1 VGSSPII
8 STNERKL
15 YGLNQ
20 LVHVPLVGGS
30 VQWSWVLN
38 LIVWLAIFVG
48 GAIWRFRIDT
58 SRV

>member
-38 LIVWLAIFVG
+38 LIVWLAI
-48 GAIWRFRIDT
+48 WRFRIDT